1 MSVDFN
7 QAIEI
12 AKENARILLP
22 KASSFDLE
30 GIILNNNEYE
40 VTLSYMIDYSDK
52 IKDGSQDSGVG
63 FIMATLARKEKK
75 KFLSLASMENLKVSG
90 ILNNNV
96 IP

>member
-12 AKENARILLP
+12 AKENAKILLP

-40 VTLSYMIDYSDK
+40 VTLSYIIDYSDK
-52 IKDGSQDSGVG
+52 IKEGGQDSGVG
-63 FIMATLARKEKK
+63 FIMAALARKREEKVFIVSING
-75 KFLSLASMENLKVSG
+75 KFKGFRNSK
-90 ILNNNV
+90 
-96 IP
+96 